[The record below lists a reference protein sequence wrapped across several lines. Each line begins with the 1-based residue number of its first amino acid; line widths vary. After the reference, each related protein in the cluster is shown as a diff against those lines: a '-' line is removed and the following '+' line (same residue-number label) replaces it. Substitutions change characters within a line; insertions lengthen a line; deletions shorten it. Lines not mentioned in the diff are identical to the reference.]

1 MNGCMNFKALA
12 HTVKISDI
20 TSDVG
25 NADILCRLMNND
37 PSFTRLRLY
46 KDTRTDDAD
55 DVYCPEGAHD
65 MELLGYY
72 VGKNSRLRS
81 LLIYRAEDFIGS
93 IEPFCRG
100 VKNNTSIRRL
110 ELICSNLSG
119 FDIFEP
125 LAPFIKENPNLTNVE
140 VEECQI
146 GPEGCR
152 SLPPALAERK
162 KNSFERFALCC
173 CEIDDGSLRSV
184 VSSLGTHHQ
193 LETLELSETGRTGS
207 AALACLPQRAFSR
220 LRILRLRNSALD
232 DERVAHLLGALGGN
246 QKLQELDLSNN
257 PSISIR
263 GWRAVSKTLL
273 EATDSTLRR
282 LSVQS
287 NEINDGTAIVFASA
301 LSNNRTLEELQ
312 LYNNLSITSEGWGG
326 FEQLLCDTSS
336 VERIHLS
343 NHTLKRLDGCLQF
356 PLPSHLKSLLK
367 LNHINNKNHVA
378 IVKILKHREL
388 DMLPLFLWDLK
399 ALPFVIT
406 WFEKASYCP
415 FDFHANIE
423 TRKLS
428 AIFQFVRDFSA
439 LCNQKQGVCPRHS
452 NFNMEKSK
460 LLEIVKCVSSL
471 GYERWM

>member
-1 MNGCMNFKALA
+1 MTNSSF
-12 HTVKISDI
+12 
-20 TSDVG
+20 
-25 NADILCRLMNND
+25 AD
-37 PSFTRLRLY
+37 
-46 KDTRTDDAD
+46 
-55 DVYCPEGAHD
+55 
-65 MELLGYY
+65 
-72 VGKNSRLRS
+72 
-81 LLIYRAEDFIGS
+81 
-93 IEPFCRG
+93 
-100 VKNNTSIRRL
+100 
-110 ELICSNLSG
+110 
-119 FDIFEP
+119 
-125 LAPFIKENPNLTNVE
+125 
-140 VEECQI
+140 
-146 GPEGCR
+146 
-152 SLPPALAERK
+152 
-162 KNSFERFALCC
+162 
-173 CEIDDGSLRSV
+173 
-184 VSSLGTHHQ
+184 GT
-193 LETLELSETGRTGS
+193 
-207 AALACLPQRAFSR
+207 
-220 LRILRLRNSALD
+220 
-232 DERVAHLLGALGGN
+232 
-246 QKLQELDLSNN
+246 LSN
-257 PSISIR
+257 
-263 GWRAVSKTLL
+263 
-273 EATDSTLRR
+273 ST
-282 LSVQS
+282 
-287 NEINDGTAIVFASA
+287 A
-301 LSNNRTLEELQ
+301 
-312 LYNNLSITSEGWGG
+312 NNLSITSEGWGG

-367 LNHINNKNHVA
+367 LNHIINKNHVA